1 MVNSPQCRSLGGG
14 AARLRASYDCPSPAA
29 TALMKTTHSIRASF
43 AAIALLAA
51 LAACGGEPA
60 PDTSDSLGA
69 SPQTSQAP
77 GGTDQSPALAPGEG
91 TIPGSPA
98 PITGS
103 IIEVQLIGDQRG
115 YRFEPAQITARAGD
129 AVKFVV
135 ISGGP
140 HEISFDLDVVPEA
153 SRQQLQFNM
162 PNSANARSPLLA
174 APQEAYTVSLG
185 GLAPGTYPFVSTP
198 RLPQGMKGE
207 IRIQ

>member
-1 MVNSPQCRSLGGG
+1 MTFAHPIRPTF
-14 AARLRASYDCPSPAA
+14 RAV
-29 TALMKTTHSIRASF
+29 
-43 AAIALLAA
+43 ALLAA
-51 LAACGGEPA
+51 LAAATAATACGGGEPA
-60 PDTSDSLGA
+60 PADSLSVDAPAPAPATEPTGA
-69 SPQTSQAP
+69 PEAAP
-77 GGTDQSPALAPGEG
+77 TPGAG
-91 TIPGSPA
+91 AIPGSPA

-103 IIEVQLIGDQRG
+103 IIEVRLVGDARG
-115 YRFEPAQITARAGD
+115 YRFEPAQITARPGD

-140 HEISFDLDVVPEA
+140 HEIAFDLGVVPEA

-162 PNSANARSPLLA
+162 PNATEGRSPLLV

-185 GLAPGTYPFVSTP
+185 ALAPGTYPFVSTP